1 MLEFIVFVPNC
12 IQVATLRVLK
22 MAFSGG
28 KKRKIF
34 NSHKHFEVAQGS
46 NYIIFTLTNKNF
58 IAVVQGTWE
67 TLSQNERVSRT
78 EREALS

>member
-1 MLEFIVFVPNC
+1 MFVPDC
-12 IQVATLRVLK
+12 IQVATQKVLK

-28 KKRKIF
+28 KKRKIS
-34 NSHKHFEVAQGS
+34 NSHKHLATSEVAQGS

-78 EREALS
+78 E